1 MYFYM
6 HSYLHKIFIL
16 VKSGCYKIPVDGV
29 SAQAVLPSDNPEGTV
44 GLYYVLSTKQSSTYA
59 T

>member
-16 VKSGCYKIPVDGV
+16 VKSGCYNGGAKRHRQGDDPDGFN
-29 SAQAVLPSDNPEGTV
+29 SFPAEAIEG
-44 GLYYVLSTKQSSTYA
+44 LR
-59 T
+59 